1 MKKDLIIDLQW
12 FGDEG
17 TKISDVIVPE
27 VFNPYVVQRTS
38 ELSAIRRS
46 GIAAAVPGIVV
57 PTGGK
62 TINMPFWTDLN
73 GSGDWEDLSDSDP
86 LSPSKIGADKDV
98 AVVLARGKAWQ
109 ANELAK
115 AFAGSDP
122 MGAIADQ
129 VAEYEAGQEQKLLLS
144 VLKGIFASGG
154 MTGNIHDISA
164 LAGDAAVITGK
175 TLIKAIAKLGD
186 AGIKLTG
193 IFTHSAVMYD
203 MAAQDLLDQII
214 SGRGDGQNAPEFV
227 SYLGRQIV
235 VDDGAPTNGD
245 VYTTYLFGN
254 AAIGYNEGNTPT
266 PTETD
271 RDSLAGDDILIRR
284 KHLIMHPRGVRW
296 IGTAAGATPSK
307 TELETGT
314 NWERVY
320 DPKAIRIV
328 KFTHKLKG

>member
-1 MKKDLIIDLQW
+1 MA
-12 FGDEG
+12 G
-17 TKISDVIVPE
+17 TKISDVIVPA
-27 VFNPYVVQRTS
+27 VFNPYVIQRTS

-46 GIAAAVPGIVV
+46 GIAAAVPGLKV
-57 PTGGK
+57 PDGGK

-73 GSGDWEDLSDSDP
+73 GSGDWESLSDSVP
-86 LSPSKIGADKDV
+86 LTPSKIGADQDV

-109 ANELAK
+109 ANELAG

-129 VAEYEAGQEQKLLLS
+129 VSEYEASQEQKVLLS
-144 VLKGIFASGG
+144 ILKGVFASTTMGANT
-154 MTGNIHDISA
+154 MDISA
-164 LAGDAAVITGK
+164 LTGDAAVINGK

-186 AGIKLTG
+186 AGVNLTG
-193 IFTHSAVMYD
+193 IFTHSSVMYD
-203 MAAQDLLDQII
+203 LAGQDLLDQII
-214 SGRGDGQNAPEFV
+214 TGRGDTQNIPEFV
-227 SYLGRQIV
+227 SYLGRRIV
-235 VDDGAPTNGD
+235 VDDGAPTDGT
-245 VYTTYLFGN
+245 VYTTYLFGT

-284 KHLIMHPRGVRW
+284 KHFIMHPRGIRW
-296 IGTAAGATPSK
+296 KGNAVGATPNK
-307 TELETGT
+307 AELETGT

-328 KFTHKLKG
+328 KFVHKLKG

>member
-1 MKKDLIIDLQW
+1 MP
-12 FGDEG
+12 G
-17 TKISDVIVPE
+17 TKIADVIVPE
-27 VFNPYVVQRTS
+27 VFNPYVIQRTM

-46 GIAAAVPGIVV
+46 GIAAAVGGIEV
-57 PTGGK
+57 PVGGN

-73 GSGDWEDLSDSDP
+73 GSGDWETLSDSTP
-86 LSPSKIGADKDV
+86 LSPGKIGADKDI

-129 VAEYEAGQEQKLLLS
+129 VAAYEAGQEQKVLLS
-144 VLKGIFASGG
+144 ILKGVFKSGG
-154 MTGNIHDISA
+154 MAGNIFDISA
-164 LAGDAAVITGK
+164 RSGDGAAITAK
-175 TLIKAIAKLGD
+175 TLIQAIAKLGD
-186 AGIKLTG
+186 AGINLTG

-203 MAAQDLLDQII
+203 MAGQDLLDQII
-214 SGRGDGQNAPEFV
+214 TGRGDTPNIPEFV
-227 SYLGRQIV
+227 SYLGRRIV
-235 VDDGAPTNGD
+235 VDDGAPTDGT
-245 VYTTYLFGN
+245 VYTTYLFGT

-284 KHLIMHPRGVRW
+284 KHFIMHPRGVRW
-296 IGTAAGATPSK
+296 IGTAAGATPNQA
-307 TELETGT
+307 ELEDGD

-320 DPKAIRIV
+320 NPKAIRIV

>member
-1 MKKDLIIDLQW
+1 MP
-12 FGDEG
+12 G
-17 TKISDVIVPE
+17 TRISDVIVPE
-27 VFNPYVVQRTS
+27 VFNPYVVQRTAD
-38 ELSAIRRS
+38 LSAIRRS
-46 GIAAAVPGIVV
+46 GIAASVPGIEV
-57 PTGGK
+57 PIGGK
-62 TINMPFWTDLN
+62 TINMPFWSDLN
-73 GSGDWEDLSDSDP
+73 GSGDWEVLSDSSP
-86 LSPSKIGADKDV
+86 LTPGKIGADKDV

-129 VAEYEAGQEQKLLLS
+129 VADYEASQEQKVLLS
-144 VLKGIFASGG
+144 ILKGVFGSTG
-154 MTGNIHDISA
+154 MARNTLDISSV
-164 LAGDAAVITGK
+164 AGDGGTINGK

-186 AGIKLTG
+186 AGVNLTG

-214 SGRGDGQNAPEFV
+214 TGRGDSQNIPEFV
-227 SYLGRQIV
+227 SYLGRRIV
-235 VDDGAPTNGD
+235 VDDGAPTDGTT
-245 VYTTYLFGN
+245 YTTYLFGT

-284 KHLIMHPRGVRW
+284 KHFIMHPRGVRW
-296 IGTAAGATPSK
+296 IGTASGVTPNK

-320 DPKAIRIV
+320 DPKVIRIV
-328 KFTHKLKG
+328 KFVHKLKG